1 MLLWRKSM
9 KVLIDTNV
17 LLDALLGRT
26 PYFEHADDILKLC
39 ADKDVQ
45 GYVAAHSITNL
56 FYILRKDLSEEDR
69 RNVLLN
75 LCDILEVEGIDS
87 AKIVSALQNRAFVDF
102 EDCLQSSCAKIAGAK
117 YIITR
122 NIKDF
127 IGSEVQA
134 VTPEEFLIMFNGA

>member
-1 MLLWRKSM
+1 M

-26 PYFEHADDILKLC
+26 PYFEYADDILRLC
-39 ADKDVQ
+39 ADKEIQ

-69 RNVLLN
+69 RDVLLD
-75 LCDILEVEGIDS
+75 LCDILRIEGIDS
-87 AKIVSALQNRAFVDF
+87 AKIISALQNRYFVDF
-102 EDCLQSSCAKIAGAK
+102 EDCLQSNCAEKVGAE

-122 NIKDF
+122 NVKDF
-127 IGSEVQA
+127 VHSKVEVA
-134 VTPEEFLIMFNGA
+134 TPKEFLSLFSKT